1 MKKDENK
8 KAINFLIDKDKA
20 KLISAFAMKEDLTLA
35 TFIECLID
43 NYINEHKE
51 QAQKLIQAYELN
63 LNV

>member
-8 KAINFLIDKDKA
+8 KAINFLIDKNKA

-43 NYINEHKE
+43 DYISKNKE

-63 LNV
+63 LNM

>member
-20 KLISAFAMKEDLTLA
+20 KSISAFAMKEDLTLA

-43 NYINEHKE
+43 NYINVI
-51 QAQKLIQAYELN
+51 LYWS
-63 LNV
+63 